1 MKRVPNTEKC
11 LHVTAGI
18 RVPFL
23 SKPSSFETSSR
34 LCIVRENFGGLG
46 SCSTV
51 YCGQQTHRSHMRHLN
66 LGRLALLLSLC
77 SATACNHEDQLRNHL
92 FQSTVGTHKVSK
104 HSIGVPAMVG
114 PGILSTSFNL
124 EDHEAIFEDSS
135 CKDEPNVMMNWK
147 NCGTTKTKISV
158 GFYIQRKLFC
168 GIVIKAN
175 DFPNAYNRTTLIRQT
190 FFKVCILDK

>member
-11 LHVTAGI
+11 LHVTVGI

-104 HSIGVPAMVG
+104 HCIDVPPWLILEYVLLHSICKIMKPFSKIPAARM
-114 PGILSTSFNL
+114 
-124 EDHEAIFEDSS
+124 
-135 CKDEPNVMMNWK
+135 
-147 NCGTTKTKISV
+147 
-158 GFYIQRKLFC
+158 
-168 GIVIKAN
+168 
-175 DFPNAYNRTTLIRQT
+175 NRTWR
-190 FFKVCILDK
+190 